1 MSFVMDL
8 VQSSRNAPEDLEFNS
23 WPASFQPS
31 EHDKDNNYEQ
41 YMDLACSVSGSCPA
55 DFAKGELNTAFSLDS
70 EPSGQEAARSRSND
84 LGMSEPSNKRLSAA
98 ERKLQSNRQAQKRFR
113 QRQKVRLSVRC
124 MRARICYELHVARSS
139 WLTAVPQERSHTAEA
154 KLLETT
160 AQLEELQ
167 VRQRQLEARNLLL
180 EKVARLNK
188 QTVLREAHE
197 PVPLPWEVSP

>member
-1 MSFVMDL
+1 M
-8 VQSSRNAPEDLEFNS
+8 P
-23 WPASFQPS
+23 
-31 EHDKDNNYEQ
+31 
-41 YMDLACSVSGSCPA
+41 
-55 DFAKGELNTAFSLDS
+55 
-70 EPSGQEAARSRSND
+70 
-84 LGMSEPSNKRLSAA
+84 
-98 ERKLQSNRQAQKRFR
+98 
-113 QRQKVRLSVRC
+113 
-124 MRARICYELHVARSS
+124 S

-197 PVPLPWEVSP
+197 PVPLPWEVSPWIRLTTVSSHFAVLFPPAAQPVQMHPLAQAKMRLMICLVHDAG

>member
-1 MSFVMDL
+1 M
-8 VQSSRNAPEDLEFNS
+8 P
-23 WPASFQPS
+23 
-31 EHDKDNNYEQ
+31 
-41 YMDLACSVSGSCPA
+41 
-55 DFAKGELNTAFSLDS
+55 
-70 EPSGQEAARSRSND
+70 
-84 LGMSEPSNKRLSAA
+84 
-98 ERKLQSNRQAQKRFR
+98 
-113 QRQKVRLSVRC
+113 
-124 MRARICYELHVARSS
+124 S

-197 PVPLPWEVSP
+197 PVPLPWEVSPLIRLKTVFCHFAVRPAVQPLHPVALAKTHLKADICLVCDAG